1 MKKMVCN
8 YKSDL
13 KKIEGRIAE
22 IKLKLNKNGENYGSL
37 NRRLAVLLDER
48 DGLRMSIAMMT
59 DYINEVEKRKG
70 EVAWWLNTM
79 RERSY
84 HFLLQT
90 GF

>member
-70 EVAWWLNTM
+70 EVAWWLNTT

>member
-13 KKIEGRIAE
+13 KKIEERIAE

-70 EVAWWLNTM
+70 EVA
-79 RERSY
+79 
-84 HFLLQT
+84 
-90 GF
+90 

>member
-13 KKIEGRIAE
+13 KKIEKRIAE
-22 IKLKLNKNGENYGSL
+22 IRSKIKMKGQNYGSL

-70 EVAWWLNTM
+70 EVA
-79 RERSY
+79 
-84 HFLLQT
+84 
-90 GF
+90 